1 MCNIESLPLDCI
13 SHIKTYLCDLKKL
26 EQSCVKYY
34 EYLYESQLIKIF
46 NNTYWRIE
54 TKIPKYD
61 INLSFDSLIDFTF
74 FNLSSKYWYN
84 ISAKNIIIDINYI
97 DSNMKLLDLSK
108 KHSFMSIL
116 KSQLLTRRRA
126 QQTAALHL
134 F

>member
-1 MCNIESLPLDCI
+1 M
-13 SHIKTYLCDLKKL
+13 

-61 INLSFDSLIDFTF
+61 INLSFESLIDFTF
-74 FNLSSKYWYN
+74 FNLSSKYWYT